1 MFEAR
6 LRDGVCQCRSDGSRW
21 LGTGP
26 AGGYRRADAVYNV
39 TVPEGFDRTDLSSY
53 VAKRR
58 RRAGFEIDG
67 PGLLTGV
74 DVTHA
79 RCASV
84 GPVTVLATVGLSNPA
99 ALPLDPDSHEG
110 NSAADTDDAWRP
122 GTVNL
127 VVGTDRALDDG
138 TLAELLA
145 TCVEAK
151 AATLSQLVEVPGT
164 TSDAVLVGT
173 ATDGD
178 PADFAGSATTVGSAG
193 RACVRDAV
201 RASFRARYA
210 DDEPPASVAEA
221 RYGVTTDRQADVF
234 APRNCEHD

>member
-127 VVGTDRALDDG
+127 VVGVDRALDSG
-138 TLAELLA
+138 ALATLLA
-145 TCVEAK
+145 TAVEAK
-151 AATLSQLVEVPGT
+151 AATLLDAADVPGT
-164 TSDAVLVGT
+164 TSDAAIVGCV
-173 ATDGD
+173 
-178 PADFAGSATTVGSAG
+178 PAAESAPFAGSATEIGAAARV
-193 RACVRDAV
+193 CVRDAV
-201 RASFRARYA
+201 RAGLAARYDGDTLPTVDGA
-210 DDEPPASVAEA
+210 A
-221 RYGVTTDRQADVF
+221 YGVVTDRETEVF
-234 APRNCEHD
+234 EP

>member
-1 MFEAR
+1 MLEAR
-6 LRDGVCQCRSDGSRW
+6 IRDGVCQCRSDGSRW

-53 VAKRR
+53 VTERR

-79 RCASV
+79 RCATV

-99 ALPLDPDSHEG
+99 ALPLDSTSREG
-110 NSAADTDDAWRP
+110 RGSADADDAWRP

-151 AATLSQLVEVPGT
+151 AATLSRLVGVPGT
-164 TSDAVLVGT
+164 TSDAVLVGA

-210 DDEPPASVAEA
+210 DDDPPASVADA

-234 APRNCEHD
+234 APRNYEYE